1 MLTQILNYQATEAK
15 LIKLQRELNN
25 NKAKD
30 SLAKM
35 VATVKQEQAN
45 LITLE
50 NQAKEIFDGF
60 EKCKAEYAQVE
71 KALEKLIAT
80 PIDDKGEKELADLN
94 KKITDMANKLS
105 NLGRSVSKSS
115 MLANQI
121 LKDFERVKKNIIISK
136 EKHKQAKEEYDKVL
150 TTLEPQIEDVKK
162 QLASLEK
169 QIDPKIMARYKQS
182 RNDGIFPVFVP
193 LNGKSCGGCSMSLS
207 AAYESKLNANGY
219 VECEQCRRLIYKK

>member
-60 EKCKAEYAQVE
+60 EKCKGEYAQVE

-150 TTLEPQIEDVKK
+150 ATLEPQVEEVKK

-169 QIDPKIMARYKQS
+169 QIDAKIMARYKQS

-193 LNGKSCGGCSMSLS
+193 LNGQSCGGCSMSLS